1 MLFGY
6 RYLYHLSNGIRSPL
20 PCGNLPYVDVEHSR
34 KTVSVHTDITLAA
47 LNSLNKFP
55 LFQNL

>member
-1 MLFGY
+1 MASGALYLVATYLMLM
-6 RYLYHLSNGIRSPL
+6 LNIREKHFS
-20 PCGNLPYVDVEHSR
+20 
-34 KTVSVHTDITLAA
+34 VSVHTDITLAA